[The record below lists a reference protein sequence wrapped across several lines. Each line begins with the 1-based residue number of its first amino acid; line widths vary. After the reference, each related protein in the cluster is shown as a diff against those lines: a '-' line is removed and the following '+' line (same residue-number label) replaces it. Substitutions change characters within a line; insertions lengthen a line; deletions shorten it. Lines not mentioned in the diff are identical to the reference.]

1 MKICTFLRS
10 SSAGSTFS
18 EYYGVNGNIGRA
30 IMIIASLATVLLGLN
45 KLVQII
51 GYISPVLLLEQGYEV
66 HITYRRSAGKA
77 EELMA
82 ANPGRLFAH
91 QRDQGKIEEIENAD
105 FLVENEWYGVI
116 FNAALGSGTV
126 EEYADQGDPLKAAND
141 VALMTV
147 NALGPLWI
155 YKKMEPVLQAK
166 TEKTKLIFISSV
178 GGGIACFP
186 KFTLSDGMSKCA
198 VAYLAKQ
205 LAAENTHT
213 LIDVFCIS
221 PGAIE
226 TPMFYSSTLKNMSP
240 EERKAFDA
248 AQAKKRLI
256 QPSEIAFWLGE
267 LLRDE
272 STLFHGA
279 NIDAT
284 MGLGTRPGIQTEA
297 GLEHN

>member
-1 MKICTFLRS
+1 MKKVLVT
-10 SSAGSTFS
+10 GGTQ
-18 EYYGVNGNIGRA
+18 GVG
-30 IMIIASLATVLLGLN
+30 LETV
-45 KLVQII
+45 K
-51 GYISPVLLLEQGYEV
+51 LLLEKGYEV
-66 HITYRRSAGKA
+66 HLTYRRSAGKA

-82 ANPGRLFAH
+82 ENPGRVFAH
-91 QRDQGKIEEIENAD
+91 KMDQGNVEEIIKAD
-105 FLVENEWYGVI
+105 WLTEHEWYGVI

-126 EEYADQGDPLKAAND
+126 KDYADQSDPLKAATD
-141 VALMTV
+141 LAMMSV

-155 YKKMEPVLQAK
+155 YKKIEENLLK
-166 TEKTKLIFISSV
+166 KDTKTKLIFISSV

-205 LAAENTHT
+205 LAAENVHT

-226 TPMFYSSTLKNMSP
+226 TPMFYSSTLKGMSP

-248 AQAKKRLI
+248 AQAKQRLI
-256 QPSEIAFWLGE
+256 QPSEIAFWLGQ

-272 STLFHGA
+272 STLMHGA

-284 MGLGTRPGIQTEA
+284 MGLGVRPGIQTEA

>member
-1 MKICTFLRS
+1 MKKVLVT
-10 SSAGSTFS
+10 GGTQ
-18 EYYGVNGNIGRA
+18 GV
-30 IMIIASLATVLLGLN
+30 GLETT
-45 KLVQII
+45 K
-51 GYISPVLLLEQGYEV
+51 LLLNQGYEV

-82 ANPGRLFAH
+82 EYPGRLFAH
-91 QRDQGKIEEIENAD
+91 KLDQGKLEEIENAD

-126 EEYADQGDPLKAAND
+126 KEYADQGDPLKAAND
-141 VALMTV
+141 IALMTV
-147 NALGPLWI
+147 NALGPLWL
-155 YKKMEPVLQAK
+155 YKKMEPMLQAK

-240 EERKAFDA
+240 EERKTFDA

>member
-1 MKICTFLRS
+1 MILNFGLL
-10 SSAGSTFS
+10 
-18 EYYGVNGNIGRA
+18 GNISA
-30 IMIIASLATVLLGLN
+30 V
-45 KLVQII
+45 
-51 GYISPVLLLEQGYEV
+51 YDLE
-66 HITYRRSAGKA
+66 
-77 EELMA
+77 
-82 ANPGRLFAH
+82 
-91 QRDQGKIEEIENAD
+91 
-105 FLVENEWYGVI
+105 
-116 FNAALGSGTV
+116 
-126 EEYADQGDPLKAAND
+126 
-141 VALMTV
+141 
-147 NALGPLWI
+147 
-155 YKKMEPVLQAK
+155 
-166 TEKTKLIFISSV
+166 ISSV

-205 LAAENTHT
+205 LAAESTHT